1 MGTIFLRRSGVCLLL
16 GCGIALGPV
25 VAWATK
31 SSVKATVKAEAGSE
45 TRKPPSSV
53 RFIDAPS
60 SEKPA
65 ARERRLK
72 RECKGRPNAGM
83 CLGYT
88 R

>member
-1 MGTIFLRRSGVCLLL
+1 MGMQYLRRSGVCLLL
-16 GCGIALGPV
+16 GCGLALGLE
-25 VAWATK
+25 VAWAAKT
-31 SSVKATVKAEAGSE
+31 TVKAETGSGA
-45 TRKPPSSV
+45 RKPPSSV
-53 RFIDAPS
+53 RLIDAPS

-72 RECKGRPNAGM
+72 RECKGRPNAGV